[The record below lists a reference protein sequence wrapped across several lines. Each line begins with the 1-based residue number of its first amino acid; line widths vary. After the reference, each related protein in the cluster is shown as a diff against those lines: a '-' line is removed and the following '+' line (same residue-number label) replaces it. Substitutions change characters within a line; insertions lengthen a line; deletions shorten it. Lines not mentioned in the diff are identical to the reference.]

1 MIAQD
6 YLTRG
11 KLAVIEDQLAGAVE
25 AFRNGA
31 LADTEAILKAMVG
44 QINDL
49 LGTAHLV
56 KN

>member
-1 MIAQD
+1 MIEQN

-25 AFRNGA
+25 AYRNGA
-31 LADTEAILKAMVG
+31 MADTEAILKAMVG